1 MTPYILDL
9 SNLEVINVMASAKA
23 VAPLD
28 LAAMEIHAED
38 AARLLRSLGN
48 PHRLLVLCLLAD
60 GEMSVGALNESLP
73 LSQSALSQHLA
84 VLREEG
90 LVTTRRDGQA
100 IYYRVP
106 AGPAL
111 KILEVLHENFCAIP
125 VVAKISVSKIA
136 ASKNTASASRKRSKS

>member
-1 MTPYILDL
+1 
-9 SNLEVINVMASAKA
+9 MASTKA
-23 VAPLD
+23 VASPD
-28 LAAMEIHAED
+28 LAAMEVHAED

-84 VLREEG
+84 VLRDEG
-90 LVTTRRDGQA
+90 LVNTRRDGQV
-100 IYYRVP
+100 IYYSVP

-111 KILEVLHENFCAIP
+111 KILEVLHDCFCAAPAGVKKP
-125 VVAKISVSKIA
+125 VSE
-136 ASKNTASASRKRSKS
+136 NTAVTSKKRSKS